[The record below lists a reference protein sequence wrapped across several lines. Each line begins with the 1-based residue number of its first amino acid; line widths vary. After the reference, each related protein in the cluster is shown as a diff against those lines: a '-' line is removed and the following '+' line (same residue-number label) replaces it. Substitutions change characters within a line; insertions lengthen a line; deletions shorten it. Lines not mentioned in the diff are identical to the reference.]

1 MKRYREKEEAIR
13 QLYSYEEEHNIP
25 EEERLTLDAYAG
37 IPEILEP
44 SPRKKPYVD
53 IRGIES
59 IVKDLKYRGKL

>member
-37 IPEILEP
+37 IPCLTP
-44 SPRKKPYVD
+44 GVSLR
-53 IRGIES
+53 
-59 IVKDLKYRGKL
+59 L